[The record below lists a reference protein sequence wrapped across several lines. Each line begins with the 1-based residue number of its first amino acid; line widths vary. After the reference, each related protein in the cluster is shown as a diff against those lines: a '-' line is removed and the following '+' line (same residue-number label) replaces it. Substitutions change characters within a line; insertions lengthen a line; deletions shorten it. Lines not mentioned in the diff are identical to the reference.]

1 MTAGAR
7 TAHHT
12 VVADG
17 AVVLDVAAVSDPG
30 PTRPENQ
37 DAWAVLPLDPRPGC
51 ALLLADGMGG
61 HADGAVAAYLAV
73 HGAGN
78 VLRAGGDPHTA
89 LADAV
94 GEANEA
100 IARHRASRAGV
111 VTGTTL
117 VCAVVGGG
125 RASIAN
131 VGDSRAYLLRGG
143 RAVQLTLDHS
153 WVAEQVRA
161 GHLSVDAVS
170 GHPHRSLL
178 TRALTGDAVEVDLF
192 TTELLLGDVLLLCSD
207 GLWDAVAE
215 SRVAA
220 AVSAETP
227 LDAVAEALCDQAL
240 AAGRGD
246 NVTVVLCRVAAPAA
260 PAAPP
265 AAGAAI

>member
-1 MTAGAR
+1 VTGAR

-12 VVADG
+12 LVADG
-17 AVVLDVAAVSDPG
+17 AVVLDVAAASDPG
-30 PTRPENQ
+30 PTRAENQ

-78 VLRAGGDPHTA
+78 VLRAGGDPHKA

-100 IARHRASRAGV
+100 IARHRASRAGM

-117 VCAVVGGG
+117 VCVVVGSG

-131 VGDSRAYLLRGG
+131 VGDSRAYLIRGG
-143 RAVQLTLDHS
+143 RAVQLTVDHS

-161 GHLSVDAVS
+161 GHLSIDAVS

-192 TTELLLGDVLLLCSD
+192 STELLIDDVLLVCSD
-207 GLWDAVAE
+207 GLWDAVPDARIAE
-215 SRVAA
+215 VVSTQPSLDAA
-220 AVSAETP
+220 AEV
-227 LDAVAEALCDQAL
+227 LCDQAL

-246 NVTVVLCRVAAPAA
+246 NVTVVLCRVAAPA
-260 PAAPP
+260 PSTAPP
-265 AAGAAI
+265 ASDAAI